1 MANRSWWVQTE
12 NQILGP
18 ISSARLRQLAAHRT
32 IDPDTLISHDQVHWL
47 PARKLRGLFPETG
60 ESAASLSAPDN
71 PGRVEGSAQPR
82 RKESKQRQDATTL
95 KFDRLLP
102 LIRLRRSF
110 WKSEV
115 LALYDSHLIHGVRFF
130 TEFPLTEEMCQPS
143 GEDALTG
150 LCHRVRRINYEDVEN
165 VREHVPTGDQIRSHV
180 FDFKGPHKGLKFS
193 LISDQVGHVR
203 AHLTKRLRDR
213 YQWRQG
219 RWSSWNPGVPPKKPV
234 GQGDRD
240 SSRRA
245 PAAGETVK
253 QPSRSAGL
261 GWTFKVIGV
270 LYWVATLS
278 PLFNVVYQ
286 SLNPSGQSTPDLYI
300 GMLLW
305 LPVPLLIYAG
315 YQLCQKP
322 FCPVAAR
329 NDRRQP
335 ILFLRP
341 FADDARISLQP
352 GGTIAMFAG
361 LRGSR
366 HGIFHAGWEDST
378 GTVDI
383 VNTLLAASPVRLFR
397 MVFDC
402 DVATSEE
409 TLVRFFEQHGPV
421 NAIGKPGENLT
432 TPGAR
437 RKYVSDASWQEHVL
451 QMLSESQAIVIQ
463 PGRSEGVLWELKHIR
478 QRVSPERVLLCLVSF
493 WRQPQVYEEMAQ
505 HIQQA
510 MGVRLPRVVP
520 FLRMPAFIYFR
531 GNWNPQLQPVSY
543 KCPLLWPLTLNA
555 VDLDYSLRPFL
566 KGVNGGSR
574 GEPRPP
580 KWADGH
586 RAATAKFASVFV
598 ALAVILLPTWGI
610 ERGTRLTQRWAIGSP
625 ADVLLDGPWTTLQGN
640 AMPYSL
646 SIPELIQENNGFE
659 YDFRSQDNLLFVTVH
674 ATAVPESVS
683 NIGEARVQAY
693 QTGNLTTE
701 ARLESTTSVKVDGVE
716 WTEACLLY
724 RRNSDGRLLREKT
737 RACSDDRGAVSI
749 TTTEAADGDVSYA
762 QVTEKIL
769 ASVKLAPKPDPQD
782 SLLNGPW
789 ITVRGSTIP
798 YSLSVPECLVKVEE
812 SGGIE
817 HAFNSPDRKLNA
829 NVLTMTTREDASGH
843 TGEGLV
849 QVLRDS
855 RIYEEI
861 RIESTNVMELD
872 GVTWMETRLVS
883 RMPDLPVLLRSKVLF
898 HSDDR
903 GTVIIT
909 TTEPAAGDVSYAR
922 VTEKIL
928 ASVTLEKS
936 DSIDSRLVGLWEST
950 NAPVRI
956 TQEFTQEGES
966 KISFSGTTVVGSYK
980 LDGDNVDWRSGVMN
994 VKAKVRFFSPTEM
1007 ELSNEAGQTVRY
1019 RKQVEESDNGT
1030 SITLD
1035 GPTDLLK
1042 LIDLR
1047 RDVVAG
1053 KWKLEGGTLITGSL
1067 PHDRL
1072 DIPVEVPAEY
1082 RLTVVAQCA
1091 SHREALQLGLV
1102 AGSRQVLA
1110 ILDGWGKTSTC
1121 LHQIDRTDGVQ
1132 FPHHRGPVLRDG
1144 VPNLIICE
1152 VRANHITL
1160 DCNGVRVIDWTGDFR
1175 RFSIDSDWKVRND
1188 RHLFIGSWDTPFVI
1202 SKLELSPL

>member
-18 ISSARLRQLAAHRT
+18 MPPARLRQLAAHRT

-60 ESAASLSAPDN
+60 ESAASSPAPDN
-71 PGRVEGSAQPR
+71 PGRAEGSAQAR
-82 RKESKQRQDATTL
+82 RKESKERQDATTL

-180 FDFKGPHKGLKFS
+180 FDFKGRHKRLKFS

-203 AHLTKRLRDR
+203 AYLTHRLRDR
-213 YQWRQG
+213 YQWRKG
-219 RWSSWNPGVPPKKPV
+219 SWSSWNPGVPPKKPF
-234 GQGDRD
+234 GQGDGN
-240 SSRRA
+240 SARRA
-245 PAAGETVK
+245 PAEGETVK
-253 QPSRSAGL
+253 QPFRSARL
-261 GWTFKVIGV
+261 GWTLKVIGV

-286 SLNPSGQSTPDLYI
+286 SLNPSGHETPNYFI
-300 GMLLW
+300 GLFLW

-315 YQLCQKP
+315 YQLCQMP
-322 FCPVAAR
+322 FFPEAGRA
-329 NDRRQP
+329 DRRQP

-383 VNTLLAASPVRLFR
+383 VNTLLAASPVRLIR

-580 KWADGH
+580 KWTEGH
-586 RAATAKFASVFV
+586 RAAAAKFASVFV

-646 SIPELIQENNGFE
+646 SIPELIQESNAFE

-737 RACSDDRGAVSI
+737 RACSDDRGTVAI

-769 ASVKLAPKPDPQD
+769 ASVKLAPRPDPED

-789 ITVRGSTIP
+789 ITVRGSTLP
-798 YSLSVPECLVKVEE
+798 YSLTIPESLGKLELQ
-812 SGGIE
+812 SGIE
-817 HAFNSPDRKLNA
+817 YAAQSSDKKLIVTVA
-829 NVLTMTTREDASGH
+829 AKTTRTDVPNW
-843 TGEGLV
+843 GEARIQELNTN
-849 QVLRDS
+849 S
-855 RIYEEI
+855 RLSEI
-861 RIESTNVMELD
+861 RLESTKPVMMD
-872 GVTWMETRLVS
+872 GIEWMEARLVA
-883 RMPDLPVLLRSKVLF
+883 RHNDGTLLREKSLF

-903 GTVIIT
+903 GTVIIA
-909 TTEPAAGDVSYAR
+909 TTEPAEGDVSYAR
-922 VTEKIL
+922 VTQKIL
-928 ASVTLEKS
+928 ASLKLEALEG
-936 DSIDSRLVGLWEST
+936 IDSRLVGLWEST

-966 KISFSGTTVVGSYK
+966 KISFSGTTVVGAYK
-980 LDGDNVDWRSGVMN
+980 LDGDNIDWRSGVMN
-994 VKAKVRFFSPTEM
+994 VKARVRFFSPTEM

-1019 RKQVEESDNGT
+1019 RKQVKESGNGT
-1030 SITLD
+1030 SITLE
-1035 GPTDLLK
+1035 GATDLLK

-1053 KWKLEGGTLITGSL
+1053 NWKLEGGTLITGSL

-1091 SHREALQLGLV
+1091 SHREAFQLGLV

-1110 ILDGWGKTSTC
+1110 ILDGWARTSTC

-1175 RFSIDSDWKVRND
+1175 RFSIESDWKVRND
-1188 RHLFIGSWDTPFVI
+1188 KHLFIGSWDTPFVI